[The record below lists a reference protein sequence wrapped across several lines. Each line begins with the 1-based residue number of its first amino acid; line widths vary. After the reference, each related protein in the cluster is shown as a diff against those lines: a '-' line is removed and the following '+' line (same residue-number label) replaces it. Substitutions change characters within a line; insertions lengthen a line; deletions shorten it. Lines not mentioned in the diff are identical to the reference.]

1 MLNVRC
7 ICFDPRRLPDQAKV
21 TTELSQVLDE
31 EERRWMESLH
41 IEEYQITL
49 AKTVIQVQTHPRPCY
64 HGYCRCVSCQFK

>member
-7 ICFDPRRLPDQAKV
+7 VCFDPWCLPEQAKV

-31 EERRWMESLH
+31 EEKRWMESLH

-49 AKTVIQVQTHPRPCY
+49 AQTVIQVQKERGTPP
-64 HGYCRCVSCQFK
+64 